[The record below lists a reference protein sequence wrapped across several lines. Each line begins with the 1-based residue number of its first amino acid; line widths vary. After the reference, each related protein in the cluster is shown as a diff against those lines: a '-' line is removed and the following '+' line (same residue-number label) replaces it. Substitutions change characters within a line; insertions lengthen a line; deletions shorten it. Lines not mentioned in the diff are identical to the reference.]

1 MIFIMFIIKNNI
13 IVILVVATYLEGQK
27 INNANKC
34 RRLNNTAEDAF
45 LLHREHQ
52 MGLMWKCE
60 F

>member
-1 MIFIMFIIKNNI
+1 MFIIKNNI